1 MAELL
6 TKIPTSV
13 TEYPKSFKRQGCFPL
28 EAYSVFYATADKTAF
43 EAAQDYAT
51 NNGIAYVGQTLA
63 VVTTNARNTSV
74 VEDVT
79 FYIIA
84 DAAGTL
90 QEVGKATNGDG
101 NSIILEDG
109 TLSLTGFEAAGSA
122 TLPQKSP
129 VYKKDDNGQ
138 DTEEIDHYELKWVT
152 IDAIV
157 KGDGNTKA
165 VVAKAD
171 NETNISITPKY
182 DTSTDTYTYELSLDL
197 SAIEEEIAALDERL
211 GAPAKGENEAT
222 GVYVAIAEALAEAKQ
237 YADDNDSDTVYDDT
251 ALASRVNT
259 VEDILGDKDEGLI
272 HDVASNTSSIAA
284 EKERAEAAEA
294 KALTDAKAYTDT
306 ELTGIKVEIA
316 KKTIGE
322 GDSAVEAEHIILKN
336 KAGTEIASVDA
347 TKFVKDGMITDVA
360 YDSNSKALTIIWNS
374 DSDKDPAQ
382 TVLNISDLIDVYTA
396 GTGIK
401 VENNQI
407 SIDDAIVA
415 TVEALE
421 DLSDVVD
428 TKQTAEQVAT
438 AIETKLST
446 ELANYATLN
455 NLASKVSNE
464 TYAAH
469 LESYTQD
476 KANFATKDEVNA
488 KVSTETYNADKA
500 NFALTETVN
509 GQISSVEQSITDIN
523 NDLSDN
529 YYDKTAIDEKVEDLE
544 EALATTEGKA
554 DSNTN
559 LISNLTGRIDDIV
572 ASGGEPNVINT
583 IKVNGI
589 AQAIDA
595 LKAVDI
601 SVPVIADT
609 KISDLKDGAAFAET
623 VDKNTEDIAAQD
635 LAIVALQKKVDHE
648 QTGLTILNTRLA
660 ELEAEVGIE
669 TASRIDALEGTTES
683 LIGSIGTHAEEI
695 ASLKTKDTELTNLI
709 NTKADAS
716 KVYTKEDTDTAIQT
730 AIGKIPPVDLTPYAK
745 ISDVAS
751 EVSRIDEELANKAL
765 VDKVYTKEEA
775 NAAFLTESEV
785 DSRINA
791 LIAAAD
797 PVDGKVI
804 TNIQNLVKYVDENAS
819 DIVDLVASVGINTG
833 NISTNTTNI
842 ATNTADIAALTSTV
856 STLENT
862 VASIVQPKA
871 SSEISVATD
880 GTLGIKELNVNKLVQ
895 TDGEVLIL
903 SGGDANGNTST
914 EA

>member
-1 MAELL
+1 
-6 TKIPTSV
+6 
-13 TEYPKSFKRQGCFPL
+13 
-28 EAYSVFYATADKTAF
+28 
-43 EAAQDYAT
+43 
-51 NNGIAYVGQTLA
+51 
-63 VVTTNARNTSV
+63 
-74 VEDVT
+74 
-79 FYIIA
+79 
-84 DAAGTL
+84 
-90 QEVGKATNGDG
+90 
-101 NSIILEDG
+101 
-109 TLSLTGFEAAGSA
+109 
-122 TLPQKSP
+122 
-129 VYKKDDNGQ
+129 
-138 DTEEIDHYELKWVT
+138 
-152 IDAIV
+152 
-157 KGDGNTKA
+157 
-165 VVAKAD
+165 
-171 NETNISITPKY
+171 
-182 DTSTDTYTYELSLDL
+182 
-197 SAIEEEIAALDERL
+197 
-211 GAPAKGENEAT
+211 
-222 GVYVAIAEALAEAKQ
+222 
-237 YADDNDSDTVYDDT
+237 
-251 ALASRVNT
+251 
-259 VEDILGDKDEGLI
+259 
-272 HDVASNTSSIAA
+272 
-284 EKERAEAAEA
+284 
-294 KALTDAKAYTDT
+294 
-306 ELTGIKVEIA
+306 
-316 KKTIGE
+316 
-322 GDSAVEAEHIILKN
+322 
-336 KAGTEIASVDA
+336 
-347 TKFVKDGMITDVA
+347 MITDVA